1 MVYTMKRMPEMTMAN
16 SKAWV
21 KLAVEFLRELEDAKG
36 NHFKAYES
44 YHKACS
50 TGFNK
55 AAKELG
61 YSKKGTKAFGECWKT
76 NTDVRD
82 MSAVLKQAIKWGK
95 GVLNDPSQL
104 VSLVSAVLQIDAFK
118 TLVETTLP
126 AICASSA

>member
-1 MVYTMKRMPEMTMAN
+1 M
-16 SKAWV
+16 
-21 KLAVEFLRELEDAKG
+21 EFLREVEDAKG
-36 NHFKAYES
+36 NHVKAYES
-44 YHKACS
+44 YTKACS
-50 TGFNK
+50 KGFNN
-55 AAKELG
+55 AAKKLG
-61 YSKKGTKAFGECWKT
+61 YSKKGTKALDECWKT

-82 MSAVLKQAIKWGK
+82 MSAMVKQAIKWGK